1 MQSSQQADLQ
11 QGLVLQ
17 LYKLYLS
24 DTKGLGKNLKLESN
38 NYVSDNLN

>member
-1 MQSSQQADLQ
+1 MQSSQQEDLQ

-24 DTKGLGKNLKLESN
+24 DAKGLGKNLKLEAN
-38 NYVSDNLN
+38 NYVSNNLN